1 MSKKNSAEIN
11 KWEQIL
17 ASEGLSP
24 IKTRITA
31 ELKQH
36 GFRASSLEEDRN
48 EEFRIKNAL
57 DHAIETENMYSSAIP
72 LNRSG
77 LPPCKRARLEE
88 QRSLLNRDPRLRD

>member
-1 MSKKNSAEIN
+1 MSKENHAEIN

-24 IKTRITA
+24 IKTRITT
-31 ELKQH
+31 ELEQH
-36 GFRASSLEEDRN
+36 GFQASSLEQDIE
-48 EEFRIKNAL
+48 EEFRIKDAL
-57 DHAIETENMYSSAIP
+57 DDAIERENTGETP
-72 LNRSG
+72 LNLSG